1 MMLFAS
7 PDRLFPVIPRTP
19 VITLSGESVTNGF
32 GTYDAVSWYDR
43 LCAAV
48 SSGSVATGVTAMA
61 LAPRNATLAAAN
73 FLFRLLDLVGAGSA
87 TVLVPD
93 CSAACTRD
101 LLI

>member
-1 MMLFAS
+1 MAMLN
-7 PDRLFPVIPRTP
+7 PRFRRSVP
-19 VITLSGESVTNGF
+19 ARIREQRGAALIVGLMFLVLITL
-32 GTYDAVSWYDR
+32 
-43 LCAAV
+43 L
-48 SSGSVATGVTAMA
+48 ATIAMRQSITQERMA
-61 LAPRNATLAAAN
+61 GGLRNATLAAAN